1 MTTALF
7 VYGSLA
13 PGEPNEPILSKVGGT
28 WAKGSVRGFLYKRG
42 WGSNTGH
49 NGIVID
55 QRGKKVPGFVFTSA
69 KLDDQ
74 WKRLDAFEGKEYQRV
89 LVEVEM
95 ADGTRKNAFIYELA
109 MPKFYFETDRLILR
123 QWREADKPLM
133 REMQT
138 DPDWMIN
145 FPFVRTNAMSDRQV
159 EKLTKEIDD
168 LGFGFFALELKET
181 AEFVGFT
188 GLHVPDWEAEFSPC
202 VEIGW
207 GLRKAW
213 WGRGL
218 VSEAAKG
225 CLEFASDE
233 LGLEEVLSFTT
244 PGNKKS
250 IAVMER
256 IGLTRVSGG
265 DFMHPKI
272 DPKSPFALH
281 LLYRIK
287 F

>member
-1 MTTALF
+1 MFSQNPKIFIET
-7 VYGSLA
+7 
-13 PGEPNEPILSKVGGT
+13 E
-28 WAKGSVRGFLYKRG
+28 
-42 WGSNTGH
+42 
-49 NGIVID
+49 
-55 QRGKKVPGFVFTSA
+55 
-69 KLDDQ
+69 
-74 WKRLDAFEGKEYQRV
+74 RL
-89 LVEVEM
+89 L
-95 ADGTRKNAFIYELA
+95 
-109 MPKFYFETDRLILR
+109 LR
-123 QWREADKPLM
+123 QWREADKSLM

-138 DPDWMIN
+138 DPDWMVN
-145 FPFVRTNAMSDRQV
+145 FPFVRTDAMSDRQV
-159 EKLTKEIDD
+159 EKLTKEIDQ

-188 GLHVPDWEAEFSPC
+188 GLHVPGWEADFSPC

-225 CLEFASDE
+225 CLDFASEE

-244 PGNKKS
+244 SANKKS

-256 IGLTRVSGG
+256 IGLTRVKGG